1 MKKKSIV
8 LITCIIGLTF
18 ISVLIYGTG
27 KPGYGIDFS
36 YCHWTPP
43 DISIEI
49 VASEEISANTSSHV
63 IFTVIATGANLFI
76 QSIPDIFDND
86 LFVILPTIDKISDN
100 SIYDLNSSLNAITVD
115 FNVTTPAT
123 VGNYTIF
130 IIAAEEPFGQLDFAY
145 ASIYINVGGFSE
157 PPLSTEITPIVLFLD
172 NYNFYLGGFTLLFM
186 FIGTIIF
193 QINMSRKR
201 ESKTH
206 GFFLIIALVLTTV
219 NVFLI
224 LNDIID
230 FTFKPIE
237 VTNNQIIDQL
247 VHIIL
252 GSVGYITGIIVVFG
266 TFTNVPGSK
275 MKLFTY
281 VMLFT
286 WTFNFLFE
294 IFMPTGG

>member
-1 MKKKSIV
+1 
-8 LITCIIGLTF
+8 
-18 ISVLIYGTG
+18 
-27 KPGYGIDFS
+27 
-36 YCHWTPP
+36 
-43 DISIEI
+43 
-49 VASEEISANTSSHV
+49 
-63 IFTVIATGANLFI
+63 
-76 QSIPDIFDND
+76 
-86 LFVILPTIDKISDN
+86 
-100 SIYDLNSSLNAITVD
+100 
-115 FNVTTPAT
+115 
-123 VGNYTIF
+123 
-130 IIAAEEPFGQLDFAY
+130 
-145 ASIYINVGGFSE
+145 
-157 PPLSTEITPIVLFLD
+157 
-172 NYNFYLGGFTLLFM
+172 
-186 FIGTIIF
+186 
-193 QINMSRKR
+193 MSRKR